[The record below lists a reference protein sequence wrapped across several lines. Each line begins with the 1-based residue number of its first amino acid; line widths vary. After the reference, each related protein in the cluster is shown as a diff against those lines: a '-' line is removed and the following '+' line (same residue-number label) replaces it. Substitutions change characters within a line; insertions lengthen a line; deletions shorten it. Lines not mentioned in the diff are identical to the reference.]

1 MTRPMTDPRRD
12 PAALG
17 EAWDRR
23 MYRPPSKRRLQ
34 VEAWT
39 VMALFFAGW
48 WCFVGGLW
56 MGAKVLASLARM
68 LFGA

>member
-1 MTRPMTDPRRD
+1 
-12 PAALG
+12 
-17 EAWDRR
+17 